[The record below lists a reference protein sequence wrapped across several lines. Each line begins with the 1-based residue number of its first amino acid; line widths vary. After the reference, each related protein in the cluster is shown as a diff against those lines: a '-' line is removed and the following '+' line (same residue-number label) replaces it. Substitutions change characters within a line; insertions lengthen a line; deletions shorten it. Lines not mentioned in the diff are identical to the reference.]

1 MSCGLGAIILVFMLV
16 KHNVDKSVF
25 EAELLKIDLER
36 LHVKETA
43 LRDQISA
50 AEEKRAK
57 TEGKIDA
64 LSKNVQRVKDA
75 LKAAQRELA
84 EAAKAKGALEDTI
97 KTIEVPKKPDVVE
110 APRKGEEEY
119 LIGLRIEGARIAILV
134 DGSASMTDDRLI
146 DVIRRKNGT
155 PEEKRAGEKWQRTK
169 RIVNWLVARLPETA
183 LVNVTAFNNKARKLG
198 DLPWTSA
205 DNGAALTKILK
216 DLENFVPEGGTN
228 LQAGLD
234 ALTGSGVTN
243 LYLITDGLPTAGD
256 SGYKSL
262 NPFADCSALW
272 GETARIS
279 GICRLKLF
287 IHTVNNARLPG
298 VTVNVIMLPIEGD
311 PTAAHAYWKW
321 AAKTRGIMISPA
333 VGWP

>member
-25 EAELLKIDLER
+25 EAELLKTDLER

-50 AEEKRAK
+50 AEDRKAK
-57 TEGKIDA
+57 TEDKIDA

-75 LKAAQRELA
+75 LKAARKELV
-84 EAAKAKGALEDTI
+84 EAAKAKSALEDTI
-97 KTIEVPKKPDVVE
+97 KTTEIPKKPDVVE
-110 APRKGEEEY
+110 APRTGEEQY
-119 LIGLRIEGARIAILV
+119 LIGLRVEGSRIAILV

-155 PEEKRAGEKWQRTK
+155 PAEKRAGEKWKRTK
-169 RIVNWLVARLPETA
+169 KIVTWLAARLPETA
-183 LVNVTAFNNKARKLG
+183 ETRVTLFNNTAHRLG
-198 DLPWTSA
+198 DAPWTSA
-205 DNGAALTKILK
+205 EDGPALTGILAEL
-216 DLENFVPEGGTN
+216 DAFVPEGGTN

-234 ALTGSGVTN
+234 ALAGSGVTDI
-243 LYLITDGLPTAGD
+243 YLITDGLPTAGD
-256 SGYKSL
+256 AGYKSL

-272 GETARIS
+272 GESARIS

-287 IHTVNNARLPG
+287 AHTVNGARLPG